1 MPRHALLIPL
11 SRDHHRDLVHARR
24 LHAAAQEAPSERVA
38 AARAFV
44 AFFSTHMVSHFRRE
58 EETVFPLLVE
68 ADGEDRALL
77 VQALLD
83 HQRLHALAA
92 RLADELDVDAVS
104 SELLN
109 ETGSMLE
116 SHVRLE
122 ERRLFPL
129 VEQLA
134 GARLTKLAPTPDQD
148 SRGVDL
154 DAAEG
159 EGPLW
164 GATSDDLNV
173 TMLSWYPGSATPEH
187 MNEERDVLVVCLA
200 GSGTILLDGAP
211 QTIAE
216 GQALIIE
223 KGCPRQIEAGPCGL
237 RYLSVHLR
245 RPGLQ
250 IASFVAA
257 ESN

>member
-1 MPRHALLIPL
+1 MPRRSALIPL

-24 LHAAAQEAPSERVA
+24 LQAAARNTPPERVA

-83 HQRLHALAA
+83 HQRLHALGA
-92 RLADELDVDAVS
+92 RLADELDADAVS
-104 SELLN
+104 SELMN
-109 ETGSMLE
+109 ETGSLLE

-129 VEQLA
+129 IEQLA
-134 GARLTKLAPTPDQD
+134 GERLDQVDPPLERD
-148 SRGVDL
+148 SPVVEP

-164 GATSDDLNV
+164 GAASDDLNV

-200 GSGTILLDGAP
+200 GSGTILLDGVP
-211 QTIAE
+211 HTIAE
-216 GQALIIE
+216 GQILIIE
-223 KGCPRQIEAGPCGL
+223 KGCPRQIEVGPRGL

>member
-1 MPRHALLIPL
+1 MPRHPVLIPL
-11 SRDHHRDLVHARR
+11 SRDHHRDLVHAQR
-24 LHAAAQEAPSERVA
+24 LQAAARETPSERVA

-44 AFFSTHMVSHFRRE
+44 AFFGAHMVPHFRHE

-68 ADGEDRALL
+68 AEGDGRALL

-92 RLADELDVDAVS
+92 RLVAELAAGAVS
-104 SELLN
+104 STLFS
-109 ETGSMLE
+109 ETGALLE

-122 ERRLFPL
+122 ERQLFPL

-134 GARLTKLAPTPDQD
+134 GERLDQVDPPLEQD
-148 SRGVDL
+148 SPVVERH
-154 DAAEG
+154 AAEG

-164 GATSDDLNV
+164 GTASDDLNV

-187 MNEERDVLVVCLA
+187 VNDERDVLVVCLA
-200 GSGTILLDGAP
+200 GSGTVLLDGAP
-211 QTIAE
+211 HTLAE
-216 GQALIIE
+216 GQVLIIE
-223 KGCPRQIEAGPCGL
+223 KGCPRQIEAGPRGL

-257 ESN
+257 D

>member
-1 MPRHALLIPL
+1 
-11 SRDHHRDLVHARR
+11 
-24 LHAAAQEAPSERVA
+24 
-38 AARAFV
+38 
-44 AFFSTHMVSHFRRE
+44 
-58 EETVFPLLVE
+58 
-68 ADGEDRALL
+68 
-77 VQALLD
+77 LLD

-92 RLADELDVDAVS
+92 RLVDELVAGAVS
-104 SELLN
+104 PMLFS
-109 ETGSMLE
+109 ETGALLE

-134 GARLTKLAPTPDQD
+134 GERLDQVDPPREQD
-148 SRGVDL
+148 SPVVEP

-159 EGPLW
+159 QGPLW
-164 GATSDDLNV
+164 GTASDDLNV

-187 MNEERDVLVVCLA
+187 VNDERDVLVVCLA
-200 GSGTILLDGAP
+200 GSGTVLLDGARHKL
-211 QTIAE
+211 AE
-216 GQALIIE
+216 GQVLIIE
-223 KGCPRQIEAGPCGL
+223 KGCPRQIEAGPRGL

-257 ESN
+257 D